1 MSFMTQKERLRR
13 CAQGL
18 PIDRTPFFFYFGP
31 WGETAMA
38 WQEEGVEDAWNAWCA
53 PKFGF
58 DSGIATVSYGTTMLY
73 DPPFEHKVIERNGDH
88 VIYQDMHGSI
98 LESIEGKSGIP
109 KLVRPAVTCREDWE
123 KLRDE
128 RLDPNSPNRILP
140 DFYKMA
146 EEYRDKDIPI
156 QVGSFPYGL
165 FGTLRDM
172 IGVEDLCYMFY
183 DEPELIH
190 EMMDHLTDLWLSI
203 FERITEHID
212 VDIIHIWEDMS
223 GKTGSLISPDMVKEF
238 MLPNYR
244 RIVQF
249 AKEHNIAV
257 IAVDTDGI
265 CDELI
270 PLFAEAGINLMMPFE
285 VAAGND
291 VTELRERFPTMSM
304 MGGIDKMEIAKGR
317 EAIDRELDRI
327 EPLLGK
333 SGFFPALDHLIPPE
347 VTYDN
352 YCYFVN
358 SLRERIMRH
367 TNDI

>member
-1 MSFMTQKERLRR
+1 MTQKERFRR

-18 PIDRTPFFFYFGP
+18 PIDRTPFFFYFGM
-31 WGETAMA
+31 WGETVAA
-38 WQEEGVEDAWNAWCA
+38 WQESGVEDAGNAWCA

-58 DSGIATVSYGTTMLY
+58 DNGIMTVSACTNLLY
-73 DPPFEHKVIERNGDH
+73 DPPLELTVLERHGDH
-88 VIYQDMHGSI
+88 IIYQDMHGTV

-109 KLVRPAVTCREDWE
+109 KLIRPAVTCREDWE
-123 KLRDE
+123 KLRDKH
-128 RLDPNSPNRILP
+128 LDPNSPNRIPL
-140 DFYKMA
+140 DFERIV
-146 EEYRDKDIPI
+146 EELKTKDAPV

-172 IGVEDLCYMFY
+172 MGVENLCYMFY
-183 DEPELIH
+183 DDPELIH
-190 EMMDHLTDLWLSI
+190 EMMNHLTSLWLSVY
-203 FERITEHID
+203 EKITERID

-223 GKTGSLISPDMVKEF
+223 GKTGSLISPNMVREF
-238 MLPNYR
+238 MLPCYR
-244 RIVQF
+244 RFAAF
-249 AKEHNIAV
+249 AKAHNIAV

-270 PLFAEAGINLMMPFE
+270 PLFAEAGVNLMMPFE

-291 VTELRERFPTMSM
+291 VIELRRRFPEMSM
-304 MGGIDKMEIAKGR
+304 MGGIDKIEIAKGC

-333 SGFFPALDHLIPPE
+333 SGYFPALDHLIPPDVSYE
-347 VTYDN
+347 D

-358 SLRERIMRH
+358 SLRERIMRN
-367 TNDI
+367 TNEI